1 MNQRLGN
8 HELRVSEYADLRGR
22 TVLAPLGAGYDGS
35 VYSTNWNTAIK
46 VFEYEKLY
54 RRERDIYLR
63 LTELKLCEVCGCQI
77 PGLIDFDDE
86 LAIVEIDIV
95 QPPYVLDFAGA
106 YLDDPPDYPENVYQE
121 WWEDKAEQ
129 FGDDWDLVQSIMA
142 TLAGRGIYLADVK
155 PGNIT
160 LR

>member
-1 MNQRLGN
+1 MNQRMGN
-8 HELRVSEYADLRGR
+8 HELRASEYADHRGR
-22 TVLAPLGAGYDGS
+22 AILAPLGAGYDGS
-35 VYSTNWNTAIK
+35 VYSTDVNTAIK

-54 RRERDIYLR
+54 RRECDIYLR
-63 LTELKLCEVCGCQI
+63 LQELQLREVCGCRI
-77 PGLIDFDDE
+77 PRLIDFDDQ
-86 LAIVEIDIV
+86 LAIVEMAIV

-106 YLDDPPDYPENVYQE
+106 YLDDPPDYPEDVYQE
-121 WWEDKAEQ
+121 WWEEKAEQ
-129 FGDDWDLVQSIMA
+129 FEDDWDLVQSIMA